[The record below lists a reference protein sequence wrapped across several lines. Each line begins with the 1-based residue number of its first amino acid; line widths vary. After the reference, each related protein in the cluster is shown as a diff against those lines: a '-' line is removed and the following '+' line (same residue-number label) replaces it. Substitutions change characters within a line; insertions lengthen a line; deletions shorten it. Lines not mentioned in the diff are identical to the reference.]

1 MKWSKNFLHLTWTE
15 NTHIYIFLY
24 LKKYILTLSNEK
36 AKKQKPRAISTSN
49 IQTIVFEYHFT
60 LKETRAAWRNGWF
73 QGWSKCCTKWARN
86 ILSHQEP
93 KNKTKQKN
101 LAKTSRVCAK
111 YLGPNLNRPPTVQRW
126 PKVGTSVTNETGWSR
141 SEMLKS
147 MSSNWHSQN
156 QTRQQ

>member
-1 MKWSKNFLHLTWTE
+1 MLISLRVGLTHGTKNRWREERDTDVSTIRWSKNFLHLTWTE

-49 IQTIVFEYHFT
+49 IQTMVFEYHFT
-60 LKETRAAWRNGWF
+60 LKEARAAWRNGWF

-93 KNKTKQKN
+93 KNKTKQKISQR
-101 LAKTSRVCAK
+101 LLE
-111 YLGPNLNRPPTVQRW
+111 YVQN
-126 PKVGTSVTNETGWSR
+126 T
-141 SEMLKS
+141 
-147 MSSNWHSQN
+147 
-156 QTRQQ
+156 